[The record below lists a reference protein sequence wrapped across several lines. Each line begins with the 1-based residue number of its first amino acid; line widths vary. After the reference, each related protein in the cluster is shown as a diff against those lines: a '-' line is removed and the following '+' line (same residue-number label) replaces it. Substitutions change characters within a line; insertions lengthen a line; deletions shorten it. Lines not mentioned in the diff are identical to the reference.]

1 MSTEAAHPSQGPARN
16 YSWPPFEPGNFA
28 GERHGAN
35 SERRWRP
42 LAAELVTDLAVQA
55 PWVRR
60 GAFAASVAA
69 WARCEAQLRL
79 IGDYLDRQ
87 GLLDGDGV
95 PRPALAAQLRLES
108 QAMNLRARLGLD
120 PSALV
125 RLLGAVRD
133 QPGAI
138 EEREALLSE
147 ARALV
152 AGSESR

>member
-1 MSTEAAHPSQGPARN
+1 MGEPASG
-16 YSWPPFEPGNFA
+16 YSWAQFSEGNFA
-28 GERHGAN
+28 GEVHGAN

-42 LAAELVTDLAVQA
+42 RAALLVADLAEQA

-60 GAFAASVAA
+60 GAFAASVHA
-69 WARCEAQLRL
+69 WARCEAQLSL
-79 IGDYLDRQ
+79 IGDYLDRH
-87 GLLDGDGV
+87 GLLDDNGL
-95 PRPALAAQLRLES
+95 PRPAMAAQVRLES
-108 QAMNLRARLGLD
+108 TAMSLRSRLGLD
-120 PSALV
+120 PAALV